1 MIAYLKPYDIVA
13 TKWMYFLIKDEELL
27 KKYNYIQNKISNMT
41 KKEFDRKPMYTKK
54 LLKTKIKCNS
64 STKFHDKETP
74 TAGSNLLFQE

>member
-1 MIAYLKPYDIVA
+1 
-13 TKWMYFLIKDEELL
+13 
-27 KKYNYIQNKISNMT
+27 MT
-41 KKEFDRKPMYTKK
+41 KKEFDRKPMYNKK